1 MGGEMR
7 TILIIAF
14 VTIMLFGNARGQNAS
29 SESVRNLLHM
39 INANDVGQ
47 QMLEQILP
55 SLKAMLPEA
64 TERFWKEF
72 QDGIDT
78 DQLLN
83 QLIPIYQKY
92 LSEKDVNDIIK
103 FYLTPAGKVLLE
115 HQPSIMKESLAVSQ
129 QWGENISRDII
140 LKYEEKY

>member
-1 MGGEMR
+1 
-7 TILIIAF
+7 
-14 VTIMLFGNARGQNAS
+14 
-29 SESVRNLLHM
+29 M

-64 TERFWKEF
+64 TEKFWKEF

-115 HQPSIMKESLAVSQ
+115 HQPSIMKESLGVSQ
-129 QWGENISRDII
+129 QWGENISRAII
-140 LKYEEKY
+140 LKYQEKY

>member
-64 TERFWKEF
+64 TEKFWKEF

-115 HQPSIMKESLAVSQ
+115 HQPSIMKESLGVSQ
-129 QWGENISRDII
+129 QWGENISRAII
-140 LKYEEKY
+140 LKYQEKY

>member
-72 QDGIDT
+72 QIE
-78 DQLLN
+78 
-83 QLIPIYQKY
+83 
-92 LSEKDVNDIIK
+92 LS
-103 FYLTPAGKVLLE
+103 
-115 HQPSIMKESLAVSQ
+115 MK
-129 QWGENISRDII
+129 
-140 LKYEEKY
+140 

>member
-92 LSEKDVNDIIK
+92 LSEKDVNDIIN
-103 FYLTPAGKVLLE
+103 FYLTSAGKALLE
-115 HQPSIMKESLAVSQ
+115 HQPSIMKESMGISQ
-129 QWGENISRDII
+129 QWGENISRAII